1 MTARTRRTVPGIDAL
16 VADPAPIAGK
26 RIGLITNHAAV
37 TSDGTPS
44 WKALSQV
51 PGARL
56 ARLFGPEHGIDGG
69 AVYMEGVSSA
79 IHAESGLPVAS
90 LYGTT
95 RESLKPRVEDLR
107 DLDALV
113 FDIPDVG
120 SRYYTYHWT
129 MLLAMEACAELGRSF
144 VVCDRPNPIGGGVE
158 GAPQDPEFLSYV
170 GLHPIAVRHGMT
182 SGELARLLVAER
194 GLDLDL
200 TVSRMLGWARDLSYA
215 ETRLPWIP
223 PSPNIPTVES
233 ARVYPGMALLE
244 GTNLSEARGTARPF
258 EMFGAPWLE
267 PLVLTGAL
275 ADLGLPGVSFLP
287 TRFRPMFEKHA
298 GVTCGGAMIE
308 VTDPSTFQPFAT
320 GLLVIDTARR
330 LAPREFAWRREP
342 YEFDT
347 RPAIDVLTG
356 SARFREALD
365 AGEGASA
372 EVGRHREEGRRFLP
386 RRDSFLLYPDHRPAL
401 VAFVGGHDSGKTTL
415 LIDLVARLRARSY
428 SVGAVKH
435 TSRELEDD
443 SPGKDSQRLGASGAD
458 VWALV
463 TPERATVRR
472 RVDGSALADLV
483 RRDFGDC
490 DLVLIEGFK
499 SLPLPKVEVTR
510 AGAARPP
517 IPDALARVSDVPA
530 DDSVPTYRFDDKE
543 GIVAAVLRLAGL
555 DRGARTDLRAG
566 S

>member
-1 MTARTRRTVPGIDAL
+1 MTARPRGTVPGIDAL
-16 VADPAPIAGK
+16 LADPTPIAGK

-37 TSDGTPS
+37 TSEGVPS
-44 WKALSQV
+44 WKALAGLRETTLV
-51 PGARL
+51 RF
-56 ARLFGPEHGIDGG
+56 FGPEHGIDGG
-69 AVYMEGVSSA
+69 AVYMEGVSSS
-79 IHAESGLPVAS
+79 IHRESGLPVVS

-95 RESLKPRVEDLR
+95 RESLAPSAEHLS
-107 DLDALV
+107 DLDLLV
-113 FDIPDVG
+113 FDVPDVG
-120 SRYYTYHWT
+120 SRYYTYNWT
-129 MLLAMEACAELGRSF
+129 MLLAMEACAKLRKGF

-158 GAPQDPEFLSYV
+158 GAPQDPEFLSFV
-170 GLHPIAVRHGMT
+170 GLHPISVRHGMT

-200 TVSRMLGWARDLSYA
+200 GVSRMRGWARDVSYA
-215 ETRLPWIP
+215 ETGLPWIP

-267 PLVLTGAL
+267 PLSLAGAL
-275 ADLGLPGVSFLP
+275 ALLDLPGVKFVP

-298 GVTCGGAMIE
+298 GATCGGALIE
-308 VTDPSTFQPFAT
+308 VTDPSSYRAFET
-320 GLLVIDTARR
+320 GLRILETSRN
-330 LAPREFAWRREP
+330 LAPRDFAWREEP

-356 SARFREALD
+356 SARFRESLD

-372 EVGRHREEGRRFLP
+372 EVLRHRDEGRKFLA
-386 RRDSFLLYPDHRPAL
+386 RRDPFLLYPDHRPAL

-415 LIDLVARLRARSY
+415 LLDLVARLRERGL

-435 TSRELEDD
+435 TSRDLEDD
-443 SPGKDSQRLGASGAD
+443 APGKDSQRLGGSGAD
-458 VWALV
+458 VWALI

-472 RVDGSALADLV
+472 RIDGSGLPDVV
-483 RRDFGDC
+483 RRDFAEC

-499 SLPLPKVEVTR
+499 SLPLPKIEVTR
-510 AGAARPP
+510 SGAARPSV
-517 IPDALARVSDVPA
+517 PDALARVSDQPGT
-530 DDSVPTYRFDDKE
+530 DSVPTYRFDDRE
-543 GIVAAVLRLAGL
+543 AIVAAVLHLAGL
-555 DRGARTDLRAG
+555 DR
-566 S
+566 

>member
-1 MTARTRRTVPGIDAL
+1 MSRGARGTVPGIDVL
-16 VADPAPIAGK
+16 VADPSPIAGK
-26 RIGLITNHAAV
+26 RIGLITNHASV

-44 WKALSQV
+44 WKALSRA
-51 PGARL
+51 PGVKL
-56 ARLFGPEHGIDGG
+56 TRLFGPEHGIDGG
-69 AVYMEGVSSA
+69 AVYMQGVSASV
-79 IHAESGLPVAS
+79 HRESGLPVAS

-95 RESLKPRVEDLR
+95 RESLKPRAEDLH

-113 FDIPDVG
+113 FDVPDVG
-120 SRYYTYHWT
+120 SRYYTYNWT
-129 MLLAMEACAELGRSF
+129 MLLAMEACAALGKSF
-144 VVCDRPNPIGGGVE
+144 VVCDRPNPIGGEVE
-158 GAPQDPEFLSYV
+158 GAPQDPDFLSFV
-170 GLHPIAVRHGMT
+170 GLHPIPVRHGMT
-182 SGELARLLVAER
+182 SGELARLLAAER

-200 TVSRMLGWARDLSYA
+200 AVSRMSGWARDVAYA
-215 ETRLPWIP
+215 ETGLPWIP

-267 PLVLTGAL
+267 PLALTEAL
-275 ADLGLPGVSFLP
+275 AALDLPGVSFLP

-298 GVTCGGAMIE
+298 GVSCGGAMLE
-308 VTDPSTFQPFAT
+308 VTNPAVFQPFET
-320 GLLVIDTARR
+320 GLTIIETARR
-330 LAPREFAWRREP
+330 VAPRDFAWRSEP

-356 SARFREALD
+356 SARFRESLD
-365 AGEGASA
+365 AGSGASA
-372 EVGRHREEGRRFLP
+372 EVARHREEGRRFLA
-386 RRDSFLLYPDHRPAL
+386 RRDPFLLYPDHRPAL

-415 LIDLVARLRARSY
+415 LLDLVPRLRERGL

-435 TSRELEDD
+435 TSRDLEDD
-443 SPGKDSQRLGASGAD
+443 VPGKDSQRLGASGAD

-472 RVDGSALADLV
+472 RVEGSGLPDLL
-483 RRDFGDC
+483 RRDFADC

-499 SLPLPKVEVTR
+499 SLPLPKIEVTR
-510 AGAARPP
+510 AGAARPS
-517 IPDALARVSDVPA
+517 IPDALARVSDGPA
-530 DDSVPTYRFDDKE
+530 TDSVPTYRFDDRE
-543 GIVAAVLRLAGL
+543 GILAAVLRLAGL
-555 DRGARTDLRAG
+555 DRGAKTALTAE